1 MFKGKPSLHT
11 FVRKHTRKHTTACTG
26 SLAHIRQEREKG
38 GGGGKIQRTESTHIV
53 YSPMTAGSKKT
64 QTKQGRA
71 ATIAVS
77 DGSILRLRGK
87 RCSGSSHHQWSPNMD
102 SIWNLL
108 THPAQRETGPR
119 LPSQPELAPQVWPA
133 KMSKNLSLGCNFT
146 PLPHVGSALHP
157 APSSGVRYNYVF
169 GHIAR

>member
-11 FVRKHTRKHTTACTG
+11 FVRKHTLKHTTACTG
-26 SLAHIRQEREKG
+26 SLVHIRQEREKG

-77 DGSILRLRGK
+77 DGSILKLRGK

-102 SIWNLL
+102 YLEPADPSRPAWNWAASAVTTRACSTSLALCFAHYLL
-108 THPAQRETGPR
+108 K
-119 LPSQPELAPQVWPA
+119 WP
-133 KMSKNLSLGCNFT
+133 KTCHLGCNFT
-146 PLPHVGSALHP
+146 HPPHVGSALHP
-157 APSSGVRYNYVF
+157 APSSPQ
-169 GHIAR
+169 I